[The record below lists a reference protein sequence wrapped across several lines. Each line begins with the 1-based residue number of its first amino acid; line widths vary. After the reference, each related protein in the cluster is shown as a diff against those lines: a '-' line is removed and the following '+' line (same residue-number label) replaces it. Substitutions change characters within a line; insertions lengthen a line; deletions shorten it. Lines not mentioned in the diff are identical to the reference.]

1 MFLQHKDCI
10 VFGYINHMIILLLA
24 YVRYPHTVLRSGCIS
39 LHFTNSMNL
48 RVSFSSL
55 PHQHML
61 SFVFLIRANLLSAV
75 ISHYGFD
82 LYFSGGIEQFFYV
95 HVGQEMFLQMY
106 FMRRK
111 EG

>member
-1 MFLQHKDCI
+1 M
-10 VFGYINHMIILLLA
+10 
-24 YVRYPHTVLRSGCIS
+24 
-39 LHFTNSMNL
+39 
-48 RVSFSSL
+48 
-55 PHQHML
+55 
-61 SFVFLIRANLLSAV
+61 

-82 LYFSGGIEQFFYV
+82 FYFSGGIEQFFYV